1 MPIDFDQPFSL
12 SIDKISLTCNDTE
25 PSHVEETC
33 HRLLQE
39 SNKVFSGIQVKSSR
53 WHRLQCAIP
62 IPNSV
67 GTFLIQAS
75 SRHSDISDYRFEF
88 NPSIIG
94 PEGLAYASSFIDSVI
109 STGASA
115 LFANAKITRI
125 DIALDLPSAGAEAQ
139 IEADEAAE

>member
-1 MPIDFDQPFSL
+1 MPSDFDQPFSL
-12 SIDKISLTCNDTE
+12 SIDKISLTSNDTD
-25 PSHVEETC
+25 PDHVEETC

-62 IPNSV
+62 IPNSA
-67 GTFLIQAS
+67 GTFLIQAG

-94 PEGLAYASSFIDSVI
+94 PEGLRYAGTFIDSVTD
-109 STGASA
+109 TGANA
-115 LFANAKITRI
+115 LCQWQ
-125 DIALDLPSAGAEAQ
+125 GH
-139 IEADEAAE
+139 